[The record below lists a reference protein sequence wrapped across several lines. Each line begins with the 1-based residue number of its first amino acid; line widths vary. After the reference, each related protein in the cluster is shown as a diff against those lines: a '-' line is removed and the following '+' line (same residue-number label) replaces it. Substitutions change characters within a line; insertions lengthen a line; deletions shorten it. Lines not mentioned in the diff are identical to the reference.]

1 MTRNG
6 DSTICGFCCGLLTRL
21 LGLAAGV
28 AFAVF
33 GIMALKNES
42 NDDVRQICAGS
53 TMWSALLVQVILA
66 ISGAYQTLTG
76 GKKEKKKK
84 DEDGDAVASLVA
96 VVILVGVASWAIHET
111 RTSCVKEH
119 FGDSPVRTLSRGWAL
134 LVFGVFVIAVL
145 GACAAC
151 WCPSWI
157 ERCSRWIER
166 RQSPAPVPRLDPRDT
181 TDPEERDLE
190 ADLGAAALEPGDSDT
205 AYRQS
210 PESATREGE

>member
-6 DSTICGFCCGLLTRL
+6 DSTICGCCCGLLARL
-21 LGLAAGV
+21 LGLAASI
-28 AFAVF
+28 AFAAF
-33 GIMALKNES
+33 GIRALKNES
-42 NDDVRQICAGS
+42 NDDIRQTCAGS
-53 TMWSALLVQVILA
+53 TMWCALLVQVILA

-84 DEDGDAVASLVA
+84 DEDGDTVASLVA
-96 VVILVGVASWAIHET
+96 MVVLLGIASWAIHET

-119 FGDSPVRTLSRGWAL
+119 FGDSPVRTWSRGWAL
-134 LVFGVFVIAVL
+134 LVFGVTTIAVL
-145 GACAAC
+145 GACVVC
-151 WCPSWI
+151 CCPSWV
-157 ERCSRWIER
+157 ERCARWVES
-166 RQSPAPVPRLDPRDT
+166 RQSPVPRLDP

-190 ADLGAAALEPGDSDT
+190 AGLGTSVLEPGDSET